1 MVSHPLLCSWEAGA
15 HWNLE
20 LEPANLCSYSKN
32 CTKHN
37 CRCDYMDQPPL
48 EDESATSP
56 TLELLMDP
64 QIIEELTHWR
74 TTGQA
79 PFPELGPPS
88 QPYWDQFSIV
98 DHRLLH
104 HIAGL
109 SHGMH
114 RQGYSEFTI
123 WATKMPESVVS
134 GSLANKKGID
144 FATGFLQ

>member
-1 MVSHPLLCSWEAGA
+1 MIASLGLGHADLC
-15 HWNLE
+15 
-20 LEPANLCSYSKN
+20 PYSKN

-56 TLELLMDP
+56 TLELLMNP
-64 QIIEELTHWR
+64 QIIDQLTHWR

-88 QPYWDQFSIV
+88 QAYWDQFSIV

-109 SHGMH
+109 SHEMR
-114 RQGYSEFTI
+114 RQGYSDFTI
-123 WATKMPESVVS
+123 WAARMPESVLS
-134 GSLANKKGID
+134 QFRLDKKGLMLRQI
-144 FATGFLQ
+144 FGNSTCQ